1 MICKPYKIIKLD
13 RYTHKIPSPTLLLM
27 TRSFDVIGKIPR
39 YENWNMSLVGNG
51 IDEISFTVTKYLNG
65 ILNPVWDDLI
75 DLKVIEVR
83 DFGRF
88 EITVNYTDNTKTE
101 KVVHGQSLKVELS
114 QIYLHDFHVN
124 DEDAMSMEI
133 TQYNENDFDTN
144 GNFIPTVFYDENDE
158 KHSLLNRVIADKAPH
173 WKIGYVTPYITLSE
187 EDEPESSDTFQ
198 RTYTGEG
205 VSIYDFLTGD
215 VAKESNVIFVFD
227 TINREINCYSLCDC
241 IKQETGE
248 LLVQGIG
255 EDTTILV
262 SKRKLANE
270 IAISSNKDNVKNCF
284 RVEGG
289 DEIITDMIRV
299 ANVNGSNYIYQF
311 ADFQYKDMPKALVDK
326 LKRYHEEIIQQSDT
340 YYGENGIY
348 TGLCKK
354 YDDLVYYESS
364 MMPDVSIED
373 TTAEEQ
379 YTAMVNS
386 LKTTVIGV
394 SSVNNYSN
402 NLFLGVSNNVEA
414 MANIMIDARYNA
426 KIIEGSTSY
435 NSSTHKWTGN
445 FQVTRIADD
454 TDYYPKTSEGMA
466 ATFEVSISDDELTFT
481 RQKVDKALAKG
492 SMLDIDFEV
501 KNMSS
506 VEMKAYFS
514 QYSLN
519 RLKSFYDG
527 YNSCLSVLMS
537 LNTKT
542 SDTPSSDTYTTLYE
556 EYHKRMEIVESLRNE
571 RQLQVDSINA
581 EIDALLKEQKA
592 FQDTWNFEKYLGTD
606 LYKIFCSYRREDSY
620 VNNNYISDGLST
632 SECVTKAKELIDAAT
647 KELKKACVL
656 QRTVT
661 VNLNN
666 LFALPEFEPLYD
678 KFALFN
684 YIRIRTDDEILK
696 LRLIG
701 IDFSGDS
708 VSEITVTFSEQIE
721 SIDGKMSDLQSIIQ
735 QASSMSTSYPSTAL
749 QAKKGEQAKNTFNE
763 IYSKGLNAA
772 KTTLSNNDHNEVSI
786 TSAGIIGK
794 RMDDEG
800 FYGDKQ
806 FRITGNMFAFTK
818 DNWRTVE
825 LAIGETVFQNPLT
838 GEYEERYGIFAS
850 AIVGK
855 LVVGENMY
863 IGNQDGTVEIT
874 GKGIKIT
881 NGTITWGNDS
891 VNAPEMDDING
902 LAKSLE
908 DINTNFEQLDGR
920 IQTYAQSDNPKTATN
935 TKWNDSE
942 NEKHVNDVWINT
954 SNGITYI
961 FKKTGNTYDWMET
974 HDSNLKSIA
983 ISKAQ
988 IFTSKQATITNGYQV
1003 GDLWI
1008 LESNTVMSGCKKG
1021 TVLVSNSNAQANNTF
1036 TSNHWTEITVKEA
1049 SEALQKVNN
1058 ISDDSKVTPSEKQ
1071 QLKLIQI
1078 DIISECLRID
1088 SLTRKYN
1095 MDYDIKLAT
1104 YTDRYDKLISY
1115 LDDLLRDLN
1124 TTTDI
1129 VKADFDK
1136 VFKEYYDARDVI
1148 IEIIDTAEKKYVD
1161 DNIENVENN
1170 ISNFKEKVNAALMG
1184 NATTEIGNDYI
1195 ISPKIGGG
1203 YLYIANNNYSVEIDP
1218 NHKSTSTLNGYLF
1231 CVKNKSKNETVMGV
1245 TTQGDGYFKG
1255 TITGSDIVGSSGQ
1268 FTKSFEVSTPI
1279 ASDNESFSSYKWV
1292 MKANTD
1298 GVIIG
1303 AETDSQDP
1311 QAPKSS
1317 IKFNEGVKGISVS
1330 TSGGDVII
1338 SATRGSIILKP
1349 IGAGSVVI
1357 EGNLNIDGDL
1367 IVKGKKIA

>member
-27 TRSFDVIGKIPR
+27 TRSFDVIGKVSH

-51 IDEISFTVTKYLNG
+51 IDEISFTVAKYVNG

-101 KVVHGQSLKVELS
+101 KVVHGQSLEVELS

-173 WKIGYVTPYITLSE
+173 WKIGYVTPYIALSE
-187 EDEPESSDTFQ
+187 EDEHESSDTFQ

-205 VSIYDFLTGD
+205 TTIYDFLTGD

-241 IKQETGE
+241 IDQKTGE
-248 LLVQGIG
+248 LLAPGIG

-270 IAISSNKDNVKNCF
+270 ISISSNKDNVKNCF

-289 DEIITDMIRV
+289 DEIISDMIRV
-299 ANVNGSNYIYQF
+299 ANMNGSNYIYQF
-311 ADFQYKDMPKALVDK
+311 ADFQYKDMPKELVAR
-326 LKRYHEEIIQQSDT
+326 LKKYKEEMSQQSDA

-348 TGLCKK
+348 TRLCKK

-364 MMPDVSIED
+364 MMPDVSIKD

-379 YTAMVNS
+379 YRTMVNS

-414 MANIMIDARYNA
+414 MANILIDARYSA
-426 KIIEGSTSY
+426 KIIEESTSY
-435 NSSTHKWTGN
+435 DSTTHKWTGN
-445 FQVTRIADD
+445 IQVTRTVDD
-454 TDYYPKTSEGMA
+454 TDYYPKTSDGMA
-466 ATFEVSISDDELTFT
+466 ATFTVSISDDELTFT
-481 RQKVDKALAKG
+481 RQKVEKALAKG

-501 KNMSS
+501 KNMSQA
-506 VEMKAYFS
+506 EMKSYFG
-514 QYSLN
+514 QYCLN

-537 LNTKT
+537 LNTKI
-542 SDTPSSDTYTTLYE
+542 SDASSSTYKDMYDK
-556 EYHKRMEIVESLRNE
+556 YHTRMEIVESLRNE

-684 YIRIRTDDEILK
+684 YIRIRTEDEILK

-701 IDFSGDS
+701 IEFSGDS

-786 TSAGIIGK
+786 TSAGVIGK

-825 LAIGETVFQNPLT
+825 LAIGETVFRNPLT
-838 GEYEERYGIFAS
+838 GEYEKRYGVLAS
-850 AIVGK
+850 AIMGEAI
-855 LVVGENMY
+855 LGENMGIY
-863 IGNQDGTVEIT
+863 SKDKAMTFDASGFRITNDVNSFVVNPSSKTMLSLSNSQGKIFYVDDTGELHIKGNGKALDISANSTISNMTTKIDNNTEDISAEILRAT
-874 GKGIKIT
+874 TAESSLSSRITQNSNSITLEVSKVNKIT
-881 NGTITWGNDS
+881 
-891 VNAPEMDDING
+891 
-902 LAKSLE
+902 E
-908 DINTNFEQLDGR
+908 DLDTTNENL
-920 IQTYAQSDNPKTATN
+920 TN
-935 TKWNDSE
+935 E
-942 NEKHVNDVWINT
+942 
-954 SNGITYI
+954 
-961 FKKTGNTYDWMET
+961 
-974 HDSNLKSIA
+974 
-983 ISKAQ
+983 ISRA
-988 IFTSKQATITNGYQV
+988 
-1003 GDLWI
+1003 
-1008 LESNTVMSGCKKG
+1008 
-1021 TVLVSNSNAQANNTF
+1021 
-1036 TSNHWTEITVKEA
+1036 
-1049 SEALQKVNN
+1049 
-1058 ISDDSKVTPSEKQ
+1058 KQ
-1071 QLKLIQI
+1071 QEEVLNSKI
-1078 DIISECLRID
+1078 E
-1088 SLTRKYN
+1088 TTAN
-1095 MDYDIKLAT
+1095 DIKLEVSQTIKSNVDTLSNSINSNTESIGNINDDIGAINSSMST
-1104 YTDRYDKLISY
+1104 ISESVASLKITADSIQQTVSKKVGEDELISKINMSSEAIK
-1115 LDDLLRDLN
+1115 LSSNRL
-1124 TTTDI
+1124 I
-1129 VKADFDK
+1129 VDS
-1136 VFKEYYDARDVI
+1136 
-1148 IEIIDTAEKKYVD
+1148 
-1161 DNIENVENN
+1161 N
-1170 ISNFKEKVNAALMG
+1170 NFKLDKNG
-1184 NATTEIGNDYI
+1184 NVAF
-1195 ISPKIGGG
+1195 S
-1203 YLYIANNNYSVEIDP
+1203 
-1218 NHKSTSTLNGYLF
+1218 
-1231 CVKNKSKNETVMGV
+1231 
-1245 TTQGDGYFKG
+1245 GD
-1255 TITGSDIVGSSGQ
+1255 ITGSSGQ
-1268 FTKSFEVSTPI
+1268 FTKSFEVSSPV
-1279 ASDNESFSSYKWV
+1279 SFENGTITGYQWV
-1292 MKANTD
+1292 MKANAD
-1298 GVIIG
+1298 GILIG
-1303 AETDSQDP
+1303 TETEIQDP
-1311 QAPKSS
+1311 QAPKSNILFKNNNLKLFCS
-1317 IKFNEGVKGISVS
+1317 SGSV
-1330 TSGGDVII
+1330 DIV
-1338 SATRGSIILKP
+1338 ANRGSINLKIL
-1349 IGAGSVVI
+1349 GGG
-1357 EGNLNIDGDL
+1357 GNVNIDGGLTATGAKNRLVKTENYNDRLLYCYETASPFFGDL
-1367 IVKGKKIA
+1367 GHGIIGEDGFCYIDIDSVFEETIDLSHEYYVFLQSYSEILPYVYKKEVNYFVVKGSPGTEFDWELKAKQKDYSTERLEEYMKQDDSTEPVAA

>member
-1 MICKPYKIIKLD
+1 MTEKPCNIIKLD
-13 RYTHKIPSPTLLLM
+13 KYTHKIPSPDLLLM
-27 TRSFDVIGKIPR
+27 TRFFDVIGKISR
-39 YENWNMSLVGNG
+39 YRDWKMALKGND
-51 IDEISFTVTKYLNG
+51 INEIFFTVTKYING
-65 ILNPVWDDLI
+65 IRNPVWDDLV
-75 DLKVIEVR
+75 DLKVVEVR
-83 DFGRF
+83 GFGRF

-101 KVVHGQSLKVELS
+101 KAVHGQALEIELA
-114 QIYLHDFHVN
+114 QIYLYDFHVN
-124 DEDAMSMEI
+124 DEDAMSMEV

-144 GNFIPTVFYDENDE
+144 NGNFIPTVFYDKNDE

-173 WKIGYVTPYITLSE
+173 WKIGYVTPYIALSE

-241 IKQETGE
+241 IRQETGE

-255 EDTTILV
+255 EDTTILA

-270 IAISSNKDNVKNCF
+270 ITITSNKDNVKNCF

-289 DEIITDMIRV
+289 DEIITDMVRV

-311 ADFQYKDMPKALVDK
+311 ADFQYKDMPKTLVDK
-326 LKRYHEEIIQQSDT
+326 LKRYQEEISQQSDA

-348 TGLCKK
+348 TRLCKK

-435 NSSTHKWTGN
+435 NSSTHKWTGT

-556 EYHKRMEIVESLRNE
+556 EYHTRMEIVESLRDE
-571 RQLQVDSINA
+571 RQSQVDSINA
-581 EIDALLKEQKA
+581 EIDSLLKEQKS

-620 VNNNYISDGLST
+620 TNNNYISDGLST

-786 TSAGIIGK
+786 TSAGVIGK

-806 FRITGNMFAFTK
+806 FRITGNVFAFTK
-818 DNWRTVE
+818 DNWKTVE

-838 GEYEERYGIFAS
+838 GNIEKKYGIQAS
-850 AIVGK
+850 VIVGEAII
-855 LVVGENMY
+855 GENMGIY
-863 IGNQDGTVEIT
+863 SKDKAMTFDASGFRITNNVNSFVVDPSSKTMLSLSNSQGKIFYVDDTGELHIKGNGKALDISANSTISNMSTKIDNNTEDISDEILRATTVESSLSSRIT
-874 GKGIKIT
+874 QNSNSITLEASKVNKIT
-881 NGTITWGNDS
+881 ESIEDIDS
-891 VNAPEMDDING
+891 
-902 LAKSLE
+902 
-908 DINTNFEQLDGR
+908 DINTINSSMSTISESVASLKITADS
-920 IQTYAQSDNPKTATN
+920 IQQSVSKKVGEDELISKINMS
-935 TKWNDSE
+935 SE
-942 NEKHVNDVWINT
+942 AIKLS
-954 SNGITYI
+954 SNRLIV
-961 FKKTGNTYDWMET
+961 
-974 HDSNLKSIA
+974 DSNNFSLDENGNVALSGD
-983 ISKAQ
+983 
-988 IFTSKQATITNGYQV
+988 IT
-1003 GDLWI
+1003 
-1008 LESNTVMSGCKKG
+1008 
-1021 TVLVSNSNAQANNTF
+1021 
-1036 TSNHWTEITVKEA
+1036 
-1049 SEALQKVNN
+1049 
-1058 ISDDSKVTPSEKQ
+1058 
-1071 QLKLIQI
+1071 
-1078 DIISECLRID
+1078 
-1088 SLTRKYN
+1088 
-1095 MDYDIKLAT
+1095 
-1104 YTDRYDKLISY
+1104 
-1115 LDDLLRDLN
+1115 
-1124 TTTDI
+1124 
-1129 VKADFDK
+1129 
-1136 VFKEYYDARDVI
+1136 
-1148 IEIIDTAEKKYVD
+1148 
-1161 DNIENVENN
+1161 
-1170 ISNFKEKVNAALMG
+1170 
-1184 NATTEIGNDYI
+1184 
-1195 ISPKIGGG
+1195 
-1203 YLYIANNNYSVEIDP
+1203 
-1218 NHKSTSTLNGYLF
+1218 
-1231 CVKNKSKNETVMGV
+1231 
-1245 TTQGDGYFKG
+1245 
-1255 TITGSDIVGSSGQ
+1255 GSSGQ
-1268 FTKSFEVSTPI
+1268 FTKSFEIDIPVEDSFNHFDGRWIFNADTNGVHMGLVSDEINNTLLLNKNGI
-1279 ASDNESFSSYKWV
+1279 AFQMYELFSTRTKRVIMEAENISFWNNPEISSNIKV
-1292 MKANTD
+1292 DID
-1298 GVIIG
+1298 GELVVTGAKNRLVKTENYNDRLLYCYETASPFFGDLGHGIIG
-1303 AETDSQDP
+1303 EDGFCYIDIDSVFEETIDLSHEYYVFLQSYSEILP
-1311 QAPKSS
+1311 YVYKKEANY
-1317 IKFNEGVKGISVS
+1317 FVVKGSPGTEFDWELKAKQKDYS
-1330 TSGGDVII
+1330 TERLEEYVKKDNS
-1338 SATRGSIILKP
+1338 TESI
-1349 IGAGSVVI
+1349 A
-1357 EGNLNIDGDL
+1357 
-1367 IVKGKKIA
+1367 A

>member
-1 MICKPYKIIKLD
+1 MTEKPCNIIKLD
-13 RYTHKIPSPTLLLM
+13 KYTHKIPSPDLLLM
-27 TRSFDVIGKIPR
+27 TRFFDVIGKISR
-39 YENWNMSLVGNG
+39 YRDWKMALKGND
-51 IDEISFTVTKYLNG
+51 INEIFFTVTKYING
-65 ILNPVWDDLI
+65 IRNPVWDDLV
-75 DLKVIEVR
+75 DLKVVEVR
-83 DFGRF
+83 GFGRF

-101 KVVHGQSLKVELS
+101 KAVHGQALEIELA
-114 QIYLHDFHVN
+114 QIYLYDFHVN
-124 DEDAMSMEI
+124 DEDAMSMEV

-144 GNFIPTVFYDENDE
+144 NGNFIPTVFYDKNDE

-173 WKIGYVTPYITLSE
+173 WKIGYVTPYIALSE

-241 IKQETGE
+241 IRQETGE

-255 EDTTILV
+255 EDTTILA

-270 IAISSNKDNVKNCF
+270 ITITSNKDNVKNCF

-289 DEIITDMIRV
+289 DEIITDMVRV

-326 LKRYHEEIIQQSDT
+326 LKRYQEEISHQSDA

-348 TGLCKK
+348 TRLCKK
-354 YDDLVYYESS
+354 YDDLLYYESS

-786 TSAGIIGK
+786 TSAGVIGK

-825 LAIGETVFQNPLT
+825 LAIGESVFQNPLT
-838 GEYEERYGIFAS
+838 GEYEERYGVRAS
-850 AIVGK
+850 AIVGEAI
-855 LVVGENMY
+855 LGENMGIY
-863 IGNQDGTVEIT
+863 SKDKAMTFDASGFRITNDVNSFVVNPSSKTMLSLSNSQGKIFYVDDTGELHIKGNGKALDISANSTISNMTTKIDNNTEDISAEILRAT
-874 GKGIKIT
+874 TAESSLSSRITQNSNSITLEASKVNKIT
-881 NGTITWGNDS
+881 ESIEDIDS
-891 VNAPEMDDING
+891 
-902 LAKSLE
+902 
-908 DINTNFEQLDGR
+908 DINTINSSMSTISESVASLKITADS
-920 IQTYAQSDNPKTATN
+920 IQQSVSKKVGEDELISKINMS
-935 TKWNDSE
+935 SE
-942 NEKHVNDVWINT
+942 AIKLS
-954 SNGITYI
+954 SNRLIV
-961 FKKTGNTYDWMET
+961 
-974 HDSNLKSIA
+974 DSNNFSLDK
-983 ISKAQ
+983 
-988 IFTSKQATITNGYQV
+988 NGNV
-1003 GDLWI
+1003 AL
-1008 LESNTVMSGCKKG
+1008 SG
-1021 TVLVSNSNAQANNTF
+1021 
-1036 TSNHWTEITVKEA
+1036 
-1049 SEALQKVNN
+1049 
-1058 ISDDSKVTPSEKQ
+1058 
-1071 QLKLIQI
+1071 
-1078 DIISECLRID
+1078 DII
-1088 SLTRKYN
+1088 
-1095 MDYDIKLAT
+1095 
-1104 YTDRYDKLISY
+1104 
-1115 LDDLLRDLN
+1115 
-1124 TTTDI
+1124 
-1129 VKADFDK
+1129 
-1136 VFKEYYDARDVI
+1136 
-1148 IEIIDTAEKKYVD
+1148 
-1161 DNIENVENN
+1161 
-1170 ISNFKEKVNAALMG
+1170 
-1184 NATTEIGNDYI
+1184 
-1195 ISPKIGGG
+1195 
-1203 YLYIANNNYSVEIDP
+1203 
-1218 NHKSTSTLNGYLF
+1218 
-1231 CVKNKSKNETVMGV
+1231 
-1245 TTQGDGYFKG
+1245 
-1255 TITGSDIVGSSGQ
+1255 GSSGQ
-1268 FTKSFEVSTPI
+1268 FTKSFEIEIPVEDSFNRFEGRWIFNADTNGVHMGLVSDDINNTLLLNKNGI
-1279 ASDNESFSSYKWV
+1279 AFQMYELFTTRTKRIIMEAENISFWNNPEISSNIKV
-1292 MKANTD
+1292 DID
-1298 GVIIG
+1298 GELVVTGAKNRLVKTENYNDRLLYCYETASPFFGDLGHGIIG
-1303 AETDSQDP
+1303 EDGFCYIDIDSVFEETIDLSHEYYVFLQSYSEILP
-1311 QAPKSS
+1311 YVYKKEANY
-1317 IKFNEGVKGISVS
+1317 FVVKGSPGTEFDWELKAKQKDYS
-1330 TSGGDVII
+1330 TERLEEYVKKDNS
-1338 SATRGSIILKP
+1338 TESI
-1349 IGAGSVVI
+1349 A
-1357 EGNLNIDGDL
+1357 
-1367 IVKGKKIA
+1367 A

>member
-1 MICKPYKIIKLD
+1 MTKKPCNIIKLD
-13 RYTHKIPSPTLLLM
+13 RYTHKIPSPNLLLM
-27 TRSFDVIGKIPR
+27 TRSFNVIGKVSH
-39 YENWNMSLVGNG
+39 YENWKMALKGND
-51 IDEISFTVTKYLNG
+51 IDEIFFTVTKYVNG
-65 ILNPVWDDLI
+65 IRNPVWDDLI
-75 DLKVIEVR
+75 DLKVVEVR
-83 DFGRF
+83 GFGRF

-101 KVVHGQSLKVELS
+101 KAVHGQSLEVELS

-144 GNFIPTVFYDENDE
+144 GNFIPTVFYDKNDE

-173 WKIGYVTPYITLSE
+173 WKIGYVTPYIALSE

-205 VSIYDFLTGD
+205 TSIYDFLTGD

-241 IKQETGE
+241 IRQETGE

-255 EDTTILV
+255 EDTTILA

-270 IAISSNKDNVKNCF
+270 ITISSNKDNVKNCF

-326 LKRYHEEIIQQSDT
+326 LKRYQEEIIQQSDT

-348 TGLCKK
+348 TRLCKK

-772 KTTLSNNDHNEVSI
+772 KTTLSNNDNNEVSI
-786 TSAGIIGK
+786 TSAGVIGK

-825 LAIGETVFQNPLT
+825 LAIGETVFRNPLT
-838 GEYEERYGIFAS
+838 GKYEKRYGILAS
-850 AIVGK
+850 AIMGEAI
-855 LVVGENMY
+855 LGENMGIY
-863 IGNQDGTVEIT
+863 SKDKAMTFDASGFRITNDVNSFVVNPSSKTMLSLSNSQGKIFYVDDTGELHINGNGKALDISANSTISNMTTKIDNNTEDISAEILRAT
-874 GKGIKIT
+874 TAESSLSSRITQNSNSITLEASKVNKIT
-881 NGTITWGNDS
+881 ESIEDIDS
-891 VNAPEMDDING
+891 
-902 LAKSLE
+902 
-908 DINTNFEQLDGR
+908 DINTINSSMSTISESVASLKITADS
-920 IQTYAQSDNPKTATN
+920 IQQSVSKKVGDDELISKINMS
-935 TKWNDSE
+935 SE
-942 NEKHVNDVWINT
+942 AIKLS
-954 SNGITYI
+954 SNRLIV
-961 FKKTGNTYDWMET
+961 
-974 HDSNLKSIA
+974 DSNNFSLDENGNVALSGD
-983 ISKAQ
+983 
-988 IFTSKQATITNGYQV
+988 IT
-1003 GDLWI
+1003 
-1008 LESNTVMSGCKKG
+1008 
-1021 TVLVSNSNAQANNTF
+1021 
-1036 TSNHWTEITVKEA
+1036 
-1049 SEALQKVNN
+1049 
-1058 ISDDSKVTPSEKQ
+1058 
-1071 QLKLIQI
+1071 
-1078 DIISECLRID
+1078 
-1088 SLTRKYN
+1088 
-1095 MDYDIKLAT
+1095 
-1104 YTDRYDKLISY
+1104 
-1115 LDDLLRDLN
+1115 
-1124 TTTDI
+1124 
-1129 VKADFDK
+1129 
-1136 VFKEYYDARDVI
+1136 
-1148 IEIIDTAEKKYVD
+1148 
-1161 DNIENVENN
+1161 
-1170 ISNFKEKVNAALMG
+1170 
-1184 NATTEIGNDYI
+1184 
-1195 ISPKIGGG
+1195 
-1203 YLYIANNNYSVEIDP
+1203 
-1218 NHKSTSTLNGYLF
+1218 
-1231 CVKNKSKNETVMGV
+1231 
-1245 TTQGDGYFKG
+1245 
-1255 TITGSDIVGSSGQ
+1255 GSSGQ
-1268 FTKSFEVSTPI
+1268 FTKSFEIDIPVEDSFNRFEGRWIFNADTNGVHMGLVSDEINNTLLLNKNGI
-1279 ASDNESFSSYKWV
+1279 AFQMYELFSTRTKRIIMEAENISFWNNPEISSNIKV
-1292 MKANTD
+1292 DID
-1298 GVIIG
+1298 GELVVTGAKNRLVKTENYNDRLLYCYETASPFFGDLGHGIIG
-1303 AETDSQDP
+1303 EDGFCYIDIDSVFEETIDLSHEYYVFLQSYSEILP
-1311 QAPKSS
+1311 YVYKKEANY
-1317 IKFNEGVKGISVS
+1317 FVVKGSPGTEFDWELKAKQKDYS
-1330 TSGGDVII
+1330 TERLEEYVKKDNS
-1338 SATRGSIILKP
+1338 TESI
-1349 IGAGSVVI
+1349 A
-1357 EGNLNIDGDL
+1357 
-1367 IVKGKKIA
+1367 A

>member
-1 MICKPYKIIKLD
+1 MTKKPCNIIKLD
-13 RYTHKIPSPTLLLM
+13 RYTHKIPSPNLLLM
-27 TRSFDVIGKIPR
+27 TRSFNVIGKVSH
-39 YENWNMSLVGNG
+39 YENWKMALKGND
-51 IDEISFTVTKYLNG
+51 IDEIFFTVTKYVNG
-65 ILNPVWDDLI
+65 IRNPVWDDLI
-75 DLKVIEVR
+75 DLKVVEVR
-83 DFGRF
+83 GFGRF

-101 KVVHGQSLKVELS
+101 KAVHGQSLEVELS

-144 GNFIPTVFYDENDE
+144 GNFIPTVFYDKNDE

-173 WKIGYVTPYITLSE
+173 WKIGYVTPYIALSE

-205 VSIYDFLTGD
+205 TSIYDFLTGD

-241 IKQETGE
+241 IRQETGE

-255 EDTTILV
+255 EDTTILA

-270 IAISSNKDNVKNCF
+270 ITITSNKDNVKNCF

-289 DEIITDMIRV
+289 DEIITDMVRV

-326 LKRYHEEIIQQSDT
+326 LKRYQEEIIQQSDT

-348 TGLCKK
+348 TRLCKK

-786 TSAGIIGK
+786 TSAGVIGK

-838 GEYEERYGIFAS
+838 GNIEKKYGIQAS
-850 AIVGK
+850 VIVGEAII
-855 LVVGENMY
+855 GENMGIY
-863 IGNQDGTVEIT
+863 SKDKAMTFDASGFRITNNVNSFVVDPSSKTMLSLSNSQGKIFYVDDTGELHIKGNGKALDISANSTISNMTTKIDNNTEDISAEILRAT
-874 GKGIKIT
+874 TAESSLSSRITQNSNSITLEASKVNKIT
-881 NGTITWGNDS
+881 ESIEDIDS
-891 VNAPEMDDING
+891 
-902 LAKSLE
+902 
-908 DINTNFEQLDGR
+908 DINTINSSMSTISESVASLKITADS
-920 IQTYAQSDNPKTATN
+920 IQQSVSKKVGEDELISKINMS
-935 TKWNDSE
+935 SE
-942 NEKHVNDVWINT
+942 AIKLS
-954 SNGITYI
+954 SNRLIV
-961 FKKTGNTYDWMET
+961 
-974 HDSNLKSIA
+974 DSNNFSLDK
-983 ISKAQ
+983 
-988 IFTSKQATITNGYQV
+988 NGNV
-1003 GDLWI
+1003 AL
-1008 LESNTVMSGCKKG
+1008 SG
-1021 TVLVSNSNAQANNTF
+1021 
-1036 TSNHWTEITVKEA
+1036 
-1049 SEALQKVNN
+1049 
-1058 ISDDSKVTPSEKQ
+1058 
-1071 QLKLIQI
+1071 
-1078 DIISECLRID
+1078 DII
-1088 SLTRKYN
+1088 
-1095 MDYDIKLAT
+1095 
-1104 YTDRYDKLISY
+1104 
-1115 LDDLLRDLN
+1115 
-1124 TTTDI
+1124 
-1129 VKADFDK
+1129 
-1136 VFKEYYDARDVI
+1136 
-1148 IEIIDTAEKKYVD
+1148 
-1161 DNIENVENN
+1161 
-1170 ISNFKEKVNAALMG
+1170 
-1184 NATTEIGNDYI
+1184 
-1195 ISPKIGGG
+1195 
-1203 YLYIANNNYSVEIDP
+1203 
-1218 NHKSTSTLNGYLF
+1218 
-1231 CVKNKSKNETVMGV
+1231 
-1245 TTQGDGYFKG
+1245 
-1255 TITGSDIVGSSGQ
+1255 GSSGQ
-1268 FTKSFEVSTPI
+1268 FTKSFEIDIPVEDPFNHFDGRWIFNADTNGVHMGLVSDEINNTLLLNKNGI
-1279 ASDNESFSSYKWV
+1279 AFQMYELFTTRTKRIIMEAENISFWNNPEISSNIKV
-1292 MKANTD
+1292 DID
-1298 GVIIG
+1298 GELVVTGAKNRLVKTENYNDRLLYCYETASPFFGDLGHGIIG
-1303 AETDSQDP
+1303 EDGFCYIDIDSVFEETIDLSHEYYVFLQSYSEILP
-1311 QAPKSS
+1311 YVYKKEANY
-1317 IKFNEGVKGISVS
+1317 FVVKGSPGTEFDWELKAKQKDYS
-1330 TSGGDVII
+1330 TERLEEYVKKDNS
-1338 SATRGSIILKP
+1338 TESI
-1349 IGAGSVVI
+1349 A
-1357 EGNLNIDGDL
+1357 
-1367 IVKGKKIA
+1367 A